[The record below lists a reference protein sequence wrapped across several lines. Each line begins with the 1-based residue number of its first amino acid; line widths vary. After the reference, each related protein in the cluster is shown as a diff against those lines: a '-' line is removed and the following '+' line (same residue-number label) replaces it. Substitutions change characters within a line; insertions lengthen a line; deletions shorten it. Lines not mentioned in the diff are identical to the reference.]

1 MRRRV
6 FEMCQSNAYIIKDGK
21 EEMILSDIISI
32 KPTGNRLLLT
42 NLFGE
47 EEVIEASIEE
57 VDLLHHPR
65 LHAEEK
71 RLHYH

>member
-1 MRRRV
+1 MGRRV

-57 VDLLHHPR
+57 VDLLHHKIKLTP
-65 LHAEEK
+65 H
-71 RLHYH
+71 

>member
-1 MRRRV
+1 
-6 FEMCQSNAYIIKDGK
+6 MCQSNAYIVKDGK

-32 KPTGNRLLLT
+32 RPTGTRLLLT

-57 VDLLHHPR
+57 VDLLHHKIKLTPR
-65 LHAEEK
+65 
-71 RLHYH
+71 

>member
-1 MRRRV
+1 
-6 FEMCQSNAYIIKDGK
+6 MCQSNAYIMKDGK

-57 VDLLHHPR
+57 VDLLHHKIKLTPR
-65 LHAEEK
+65 
-71 RLHYH
+71 

>member
-57 VDLLHHPR
+57 VDLLHHKIKLTPR
-65 LHAEEK
+65 
-71 RLHYH
+71 